1 MPLCPAGDHVS
12 LDIGNLW
19 GSPVM
24 RDPWLNGLR
33 VLVVEDEAVIS
44 LVVSEELFSYGY
56 EVAGPFGRCA
66 EALAWLRQNNA
77 DLAILDYQL
86 KDGSCLPI
94 ARELNQRG
102 IPFMVF
108 SASFP
113 APKEPPELAG
123 VPWIGKPASIEAL
136 LDGLDGLTASPAA
149 AVHFSA
155 RALTL

>member
-1 MPLCPAGDHVS
+1 M
-12 LDIGNLW
+12 
-19 GSPVM
+19 
-24 RDPWLNGLR
+24 
-33 VLVVEDEAVIS
+33 IS

-113 APKEPPELAG
+113 AHKEPPELAG

-136 LDGLDGLTASPAA
+136 LDGLDGSRRRRRQRSISRPAP
-149 AVHFSA
+149 
-155 RALTL
+155 

>member
-1 MPLCPAGDHVS
+1 
-12 LDIGNLW
+12 
-19 GSPVM
+19 M

-77 DLAILDYQL
+77 DHAILAYQL

-102 IPFMVF
+102 IPVMVF

-113 APKEPPELAG
+113 AY
-123 VPWIGKPASIEAL
+123 
-136 LDGLDGLTASPAA
+136 
-149 AVHFSA
+149 
-155 RALTL
+155 

>member
-1 MPLCPAGDHVS
+1 
-12 LDIGNLW
+12 
-19 GSPVM
+19 M

-44 LVVSEELFSYGY
+44 LVISEELFSYGY
-56 EVAGPFGRCA
+56 EVAGPFGRSA
-66 EALAWLRQNNA
+66 DALAWLRQNHA

-86 KDGSCLPI
+86 KDGSCVPI
-94 ARELNQRG
+94 ARELQQRG

-113 APKEPPELAG
+113 THKEPPELEG

-136 LDGLDGLTASPAA
+136 LDGLDGLTASPLA
-149 AVHFSA
+149 AVHLATRS
-155 RALTL
+155 LTL

>member
-1 MPLCPAGDHVS
+1 
-12 LDIGNLW
+12 
-19 GSPVM
+19 M

-44 LVVSEELFSYGY
+44 LVISEELFSYGY
-56 EVAGPFGRCA
+56 EVAGPFGRSA

-86 KDGSCLPI
+86 KDGSCLPV
-94 ARELNQRG
+94 ARELAQRG

-108 SASFP
+108 SASYP
-113 APKEPPELAG
+113 GLKDHPELRD
-123 VPWIGKPASIEAL
+123 VPWIGKPASIDTL
-136 LDGLDGLTASPAA
+136 LDSLDDLTTSPAA
-149 AVHFSA
+149 VTHFSA

>member
-1 MPLCPAGDHVS
+1 MAAPEQRRP
-12 LDIGNLW
+12 
-19 GSPVM
+19 
-24 RDPWLNGLR
+24 RDPR
-33 VLVVEDEAVIS
+33 
-44 LVVSEELFSYGY
+44 F
-56 EVAGPFGRCA
+56 
-66 EALAWLRQNNA
+66 
-77 DLAILDYQL
+77 QL

-113 APKEPPELAG
+113 AHKEPPELAG